1 MIPTLDYAPDA
12 LIPNDATFWMPTE
25 DDIPD
30 DEGIGYF
37 RNVWMI
43 LNEPEVT
50 TRNVIETESA
60 LISLADRL
68 TTSMEEY
75 EALAT
80 IIDKGYAGEELSD
93 HLGDSIRSDAPEL
106 LGREPDDELPLY
118 DLELGVAGLSY
129 ALSTVGAV
137 PVASCRGHE
146 DGWSDRPVVFVALDE
161 QRARWLQ
168 PLVGESGCGFHISRN
183 REEFLVIDGPSIRH
197 TSALAQIIVREFGGR
212 RELFDRWLDL
222 AVLDARYG

>member
-1 MIPTLDYAPDA
+1 
-12 LIPNDATFWMPTE
+12 MPSE

-30 DEGIGYF
+30 DEGIGCF

-50 TRNVIETESA
+50 TRNLITTESA

-68 TTSMEEY
+68 AASVKEY
-75 EALAT
+75 EILAT
-80 IIDKGYAGEELSD
+80 VIDKGYTGEELPGR
-93 HLGDSIRSDAPEL
+93 LGELIRSDAPEL

-146 DGWSDRPVVFVALDE
+146 DGWSDRPVAFVALDE

-168 PLVGESGCGFHISRN
+168 PLLRDNGCGFHLSRD

-197 TSALAQIIVREFGGR
+197 TNALAQTIVHAFDGQV
-212 RELFDRWLDL
+212 ELFDLWLDL
-222 AVLDARYG
+222 AVLDARYD